1 MRQFKQIDLAPDSQF
16 QFTHPGKGAT
26 SICLSKIFLH
36 LSFNSRTLGRVRRS
50 THTSKV
56 SLYAFQF
63 THPGKG
69 ATMPFL
75 RVLDLLDV
83 SIHAPWEGCDCAK
96 ERASHHSIGF
106 NSRTLGRVR
115 LRVVE
120 HELAEVSVSI
130 HAPWEGCDKIG
141 QKIETTKSSF
151 NSRTLGRVRLLKA
164 LDTGDITSFNSR
176 TLGRVRLKKMVRNGL
191 YTGFNSRTL
200 GRVRLWRSRA
210 VDALYRFQFTHPGK
224 GATSTA
230 QERGHLQDVSIHAPW
245 EGCDIKLLAMSCT
258 VSLVSIHAPW
268 EGCDCH
274 QIYGG

>member
-1 MRQFKQIDLAPDSQF
+1 
-16 QFTHPGKGAT
+16 
-26 SICLSKIFLH
+26 
-36 LSFNSRTLGRVRRS
+36 
-50 THTSKV
+50 
-56 SLYAFQF
+56 
-63 THPGKG
+63 
-69 ATMPFL
+69 MPFL

-245 EGCDIKLLAMSCT
+245 EGCDRYACCGEYGPTTFQFTHPGKGATDGQFLPSDLTDVSIHAPWEGCDIKLLAMSCT